1 MDRFLI
7 HKNPLAGLKLGLPAL
22 LFGVAMCFTQVVLA
36 DAACDAEIAAI
47 QSALDTPSASISSDN
62 LQQAQQLFKVLTED
76 CGGGT
81 PIETAAPIV
90 QQIRSLLAM
99 GEAK

>member
-62 LQQAQQLFKVLTED
+62 LQQAQQLFKVLTAD
-76 CGGGT
+76 CGDFGIT
-81 PIETAAPIV
+81 RRISQNYLSETHSYP
-90 QQIRSLLAM
+90 
-99 GEAK
+99 E